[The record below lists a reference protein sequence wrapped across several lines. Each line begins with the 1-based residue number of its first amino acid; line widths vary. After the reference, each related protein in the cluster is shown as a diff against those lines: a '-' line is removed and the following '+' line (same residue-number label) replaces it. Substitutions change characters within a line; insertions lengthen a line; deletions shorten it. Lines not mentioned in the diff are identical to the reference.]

1 MTQKKIA
8 IIRRPPGPALQRLVD
23 TLSPYG
29 ELLINPTE
37 ATLDDGGLIALMR
50 DADVAL
56 ITSLDTLSGA
66 VMEACPKLRLLV
78 NIGVGVNGIDL
89 ETAKRCG
96 VTVTN
101 TPGANSNA
109 VADHA
114 WGLLIGAARRLVA
127 ADQFVRSGAWTPANR
142 MGFGSG
148 LDVSG
153 KTLGLLGFGQIGQ
166 AVARRALG
174 FDMPVLYQTRSRVSG
189 EIESALKATHVP
201 LDALLTQSD
210 YLVLTVPYTTETHH
224 IIAAPQ
230 LALMKKSAVIVNVA
244 RGGVID
250 ESALVVAL
258 TDRTIAAAALD
269 CMENEPQVHPQLLA
283 APHVMFSPHS
293 AGATSGTHQ
302 AMIALAVKNLVIG
315 LSGHTPP
322 NRV

>member
-50 DADVAL
+50 DADAAL

-201 LDALLTQSD
+201 LDALLAQSD
-210 YLVLTVPYTTETHH
+210 YLVLTVPYTAETHH
-224 IIAAPQ
+224 IIAARQ

-269 CMENEPQVHPQLLA
+269 CMENEPQINPQLLT

-302 AMIALAVKNLVIG
+302 AMIALAVKNLVMG
-315 LSGHTPP
+315 LSGQTPP

>member
-1 MTQKKIA
+1 
-8 IIRRPPGPALQRLVD
+8 
-23 TLSPYG
+23 
-29 ELLINPTE
+29 
-37 ATLDDGGLIALMR
+37 
-50 DADVAL
+50 
-56 ITSLDTLSGA
+56 
-66 VMEACPKLRLLV
+66 
-78 NIGVGVNGIDL
+78 
-89 ETAKRCG
+89 
-96 VTVTN
+96 
-101 TPGANSNA
+101 
-109 VADHA
+109 
-114 WGLLIGAARRLVA
+114 
-127 ADQFVRSGAWTPANR
+127 
-142 MGFGSG
+142 
-148 LDVSG
+148 
-153 KTLGLLGFGQIGQ
+153 
-166 AVARRALG
+166 
-174 FDMPVLYQTRSRVSG
+174 MPVLYQTRSRVSG
-189 EIESALKATHVP
+189 EVESALKATHVP
-201 LDALLTQSD
+201 LDALLAQSD

-315 LSGHTPP
+315 LSGQTPP

>member
-50 DADVAL
+50 DADAAL

-210 YLVLTVPYTTETHH
+210 YLVLTVPYTAETHH

>member
-50 DADVAL
+50 DADAAL

-269 CMENEPQVHPQLLA
+269 CMENEPQINPQLLA

-302 AMIALAVKNLVIG
+302 AMIALAVKNLVMG
-315 LSGHTPP
+315 LSGQTPP